1 MGDLRA
7 LARLVAKKGAVDD
20 DTLNIVVYLIT
31 RHTVFTHQ
39 DVDRMEL
46 PEMVQIFRDLMDVL
60 NARPQPDL
68 QVAADAVDAV
78 LARMRTNGQAG

>member
-7 LARLVAKKGAVDD
+7 LARLVSKKGAVDD

-46 PEMVQIFRDLMDVL
+46 HEMSLVFKELMDVL
-60 NARPQPDL
+60 NARPQPDF
-68 QVAADAVDAV
+68 QMATDAVDAV
-78 LARMRTNGQAG
+78 LARMKTNGQAG